1 MMKSDVMSGIDKIKI
16 CTSYEQYGKEIS
28 RMPFS
33 LNSGNLTPIYTEFN
47 GWQEDI
53 TDSKNESQLP
63 ENLKKYISFIEE
75 KLEVPVK
82 IISLGPG
89 RDQTIYR

>member
-1 MMKSDVMSGIDKIKI
+1 MARRHYK
-16 CTSYEQYGKEIS
+16 
-28 RMPFS
+28 F
-33 LNSGNLTPIYTEFN
+33 
-47 GWQEDI
+47 
-53 TDSKNESQLP
+53 KNESQLP

-89 RDQTIYR
+89 RDQTI